1 MRRPVT
7 RMSATRPDG
16 ESPRPFPRSEPK
28 RGFRDRITEGG
39 PAPEWYRRA
48 LATPRESRHLTVQG
62 CRIHYL
68 RWGERGRPGLVLVHG
83 GAAHAEWWAH
93 VAPLLAGEYSVVAI
107 DLSGHGDS
115 GWREHYPREVWSDE
129 ILAVADDAEFDGAP
143 ILIGHSMG
151 GLISI
156 LTAARHGDR
165 LAGCVILDSPV
176 TRPDPEAQEGAY
188 GRSFKEPRSYP
199 SADEALDHY
208 RLVPDQPWVHPFIM
222 ERVARTSLRENADG
236 FGWRF
241 DFKVFQRITP
251 QAIREHL
258 PRVSCRVALFRAE
271 NGLVTA
277 DIGAYMFELMHRNA
291 PVVEIPEA
299 YHHIMLD
306 QPLSLVAALRAL
318 LADWEHSLPR
328 SRGAAPEER

>member
-1 MRRPVT
+1 MRADDPETHPDASPPREARP
-7 RMSATRPDG
+7 SFA
-16 ESPRPFPRSEPK
+16 E
-28 RGFRDRITEGG
+28 RIAGAAE
-39 PAPEWYRRA
+39 APEWYTRA
-48 LATPRESRHLTVQG
+48 LTAPRESRHVEVRG

-68 RWGERGRPGLVLVHG
+68 RWGEPGRPGILLVHG

-93 VAPLLAGEYSVVAI
+93 VAPMLAGEYSVVAI
-107 DLSGHGDS
+107 DLSGHGHS
-115 GWREHYPREVWSDE
+115 EWREHYPREVWGEE
-129 ILAVADDAEFDGAP
+129 ILAVAEHAEFAGPP
-143 ILIGHSMG
+143 ILVGHSMG

-156 LTAARHGDR
+156 LTAADHSDR
-165 LAGCVILDSPV
+165 LAGAVILDSPV

-188 GRSFKEPRSYP
+188 GRSFKKPKLYASES
-199 SADEALDHY
+199 DALDHY

-222 ERVARTSLRENADG
+222 ERVARTSLREGDDG

-241 DFKVFQRITP
+241 DIRVFQRITP
-251 QAIREHL
+251 TAIREHL

-271 NGLVTA
+271 HGLVTA
-277 DIGAYMFELMHRNA
+277 DIGEYMFELMHRNA

-306 QPLSLVAALRAL
+306 QPLSLVAALRTL

-328 SRGAAPEER
+328 SRKSES